1 MDNLV
6 VFYSQVMS
14 SSLQVSDLHEIPC
27 KHGFPYID
35 IVLTAIEIRA
45 AHLEVESS
53 HDANKLLSDIVCRLK
68 CSGIDK
74 VLVTPLGI
82 FIVLLVCM
90 VYIQKRQMVPINMAK
105 SSLRLISSL
114 LSLPRPEE
122 AIGY

>member
-1 MDNLV
+1 MENRNLV
-6 VFYSQVMS
+6 IFYSQVMS
-14 SSLQVSDLHEIPC
+14 SSFQVSDLHEIPC
-27 KHGFPYID
+27 KHGFPDIN

-82 FIVLLVCM
+82 FIC
-90 VYIQKRQMVPINMAK
+90 IANKNNC
-105 SSLRLISSL
+105 
-114 LSLPRPEE
+114 
-122 AIGY
+122 